1 MDKKQ
6 LISITLL
13 FLIFIST
20 LPAVSFAEDDR
31 SYSIKQADIDLFV
44 QENGMLKVKEKY
56 YYSFSGTYNGVY
68 RDIPIKPGE
77 RIENIK
83 ILTDGAYSSYQLI
96 DNGDTQRIKVFLYSD
111 SLKTSPITS
120 RNVEVTIEYDFINVI
135 KIYNDIGELQ
145 YKLWGEEWEVDV
157 NKINANIH
165 LNSSEGVKYW
175 LNPPYFVQKDNW
187 NGSTLQIETGP
198 ISTGNFMEVRL
209 AIPLS
214 QFSGPIFA
222 RRVNE
227 DGLAT
232 MEKIQQ
238 DYQNEINFKTFLY
251 SILAV
256 LMIISIIIPVLI
268 YLKYGREPKSNYNAE
283 YERELPTN
291 DPPAMINALSGK
303 GFGKNVGEPN
313 MDGFQATIMDLIN
326 RKYLT
331 IVDAEPDKKG
341 KKSINLKMN
350 EISHDDLNK
359 FEKDVIRFLNN
370 FKYDG
375 VISLDKM
382 KKDLKNRENAKSFKS
397 IYDLWRADL
406 KTEFLSG
413 EKLKKFFI
421 DTGNKYMKLYG
432 IIAVIVAGVAFF
444 LSISDTLPAANY
456 ILTASIV
463 LGVVG
468 IISLVLPPKI
478 AGRWTVYGVEYDA
491 KWQNFKRF
499 IKDFSL
505 IKEYPP
511 ESVAVWNQ
519 YLVYATALGVADKVR
534 KSMEMSL
541 PSDDLNRSD
550 IYLFHYYGGYV
561 LLSSTLNSGMAT
573 ANQGDGGSGGVGG
586 VGGGSGGGGGG
597 AF

>member
-1 MDKKQ
+1 LDKKQ

-31 SYSIKQADIDLFV
+31 SYSINQADIDLFV

-175 LNPPYFVQKDNW
+175 LNPPYFVQKDSW
-187 NGSTLQIETGP
+187 NGSTLQIETDP

-214 QFSGPIFA
+214 QFSSPIFA

-238 DYQNEINFKTFLY
+238 DYQNEINFKTFIY
-251 SILAV
+251 SILAI
-256 LMIISIIIPVLI
+256 LMLLSIIIPVLI
-268 YLKYGREPKSNYNAE
+268 YLKYGREPKSNYHAE

-291 DPPAMINALSGK
+291 DPPAMVNALSGK

-341 KKSINLKMN
+341 KKSINLRMN

-382 KKDLKNRENAKSFKS
+382 KKDLKDRENAKSFKS

-406 KTEFLSG
+406 RTEFLNK

-432 IIAVIVAGVAFF
+432 IIGVIVAAVAFF
-444 LSISDTLPAANY
+444 LSISDTLPAASY

-463 LGVVG
+463 LGIVG
-468 IISLVLPPKI
+468 IISLILPPKI

>member
-1 MDKKQ
+1 LDKKQ

-256 LMIISIIIPVLI
+256 LMLISIIIPVLI

>member
-256 LMIISIIIPVLI
+256 LMLISIIIPVLI